1 MQKLHSWT
9 TNIKA
14 THNKDEMPGIKRHKI
29 PDVHNKTG
37 DDTPDITR
45 DYIKGLSN
53 KQNWYNTKSYKE
65 KM

>member
-14 THNKDEMPGIKRHKI
+14 THNKDEMPAIKRHKI
-29 PDVHNKTG
+29 PDVHVHNKTG

-45 DYIKGLSN
+45 L
-53 KQNWYNTKSYKE
+53 YKRAE
-65 KM
+65 